1 VYIGNNYF
9 VKFSK
14 LSATDVL
21 LVRGII
27 QVAIFSAFI
36 AGQQYCRSRKQA
48 GQDGDKQTSRL
59 SKKLDG
65 EEDERQHKSQS
76 HKQAAE
82 GEDDTKR
89 VYTHKVKVCLVVYSV
104 LMASISF
111 SCLLAISMMPIGDL
125 IVISFASPAFSVF
138 LSRWLLGTPL
148 TLLSVALS
156 FLILVGDTLVAQ
168 PPFLFGG
175 EQDKTSLY
183 YIGVALCLYVAVS
196 SSLADIASTYCSKAG
211 VSTSMLMIGTGL
223 ASIIVSISGLAYSA
237 TSLWGLVVVLQG
249 SLAYLVG
256 SGLMVM
262 LAFWWVAAA
271 LALTRSP
278 TLVAMLRS
286 TEILLAMFTESAIN
300 TQLPDALSCSG
311 SLLVL
316 LCVLCMSCHDNVVQ
330 YFKQRRRKGCELK
343 SPL

>member
-1 VYIGNNYF
+1 METN
-9 VKFSK
+9 
-14 LSATDVL
+14 
-21 LVRGII
+21 
-27 QVAIFSAFI
+27 
-36 AGQQYCRSRKQA
+36 KQA
-48 GQDGDKQTSRL
+48 GQ
-59 SKKLDG
+59 KKLDG

-156 FLILVGDTLVAQ
+156 FLILGDTLVAQ

-286 TEILLAMFTESAIN
+286 TEILLAMFTESALN